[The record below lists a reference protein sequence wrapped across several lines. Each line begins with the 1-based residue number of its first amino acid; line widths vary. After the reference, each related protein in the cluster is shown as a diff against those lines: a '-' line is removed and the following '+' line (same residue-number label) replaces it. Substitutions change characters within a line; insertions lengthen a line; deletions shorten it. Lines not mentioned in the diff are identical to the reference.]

1 MRAVRP
7 VSQRKIFQ
15 KFADPADLLAP
26 GNAADAVSVI
36 IITTGSKVN
45 WKRQKKKEKKKE
57 KKPLEIFKEPAD
69 GSRIEWPRIGRAKM
83 AAVQSQIDD
92 STGDSLNLPIQFFTI
107 QNVI

>member
-1 MRAVRP
+1 MRTVRP

-45 WKRQKKKEKKKE
+45 WKRQKKKE